1 MTTETKMSVTRGLAE
16 LKMLDK
22 RITDAISKI
31 QPFDIKI
38 GEQTPIFL
46 NSRDLKETKD
56 VETRITSS
64 MQSLNDLINRRAAIN
79 AAIVQSNAT
88 TTVEICGEVHTV
100 ATVIK
105 MKDYIKTKRELS
117 TRLKAML
124 NNFTREMDKQN
135 KRVEDEIARRLTA
148 VLSRDSEGSDAE
160 RQMVT
165 DAVHRQMAPT
175 LIDPLKITDMIQQ
188 LDNEVDEFETNVDY
202 VLSESNARTEINV
215 VVK

>member
-1 MTTETKMSVTRGLAE
+1 MATETKMSVTRGLAE

-38 GEQTPIFL
+38 GEQTPVFL
-46 NSRDLKETKD
+46 SARDLKETKD

-64 MQSLNDLINRRAAIN
+64 MQSLNDLIKRRAAIN

-88 TTVEICGEVHTV
+88 TTVEICGVEYTV

-148 VLSRDSEGSDAE
+148 VLSRDSEGSDTE

-188 LDNEVDEFETNVDY
+188 LDDEVDEFETNVDY

-215 VVK
+215 VVE